1 MNGTGVLLTHGAGSS
16 ADTPLLVRLDADL
29 TALGY
34 TVVRYTLPFRV
45 KRPKGPPGRGDGA
58 ADRAGLALAIS
69 DLRARGLSRVY
80 VGGHSYGG
88 RMCSMLLAEQP
99 ALADGLITLA
109 YPLHPPG
116 KPEQR
121 RDAHFPALRV
131 PWLAVMG
138 DRDEFATVEEM
149 TAALALVA
157 SPSQLCVLAGQGHS
171 LKPTA
176 AVSEAVA
183 AWLLAQR

>member
-1 MNGTGVLLTHGAGSS
+1 MSSTGVLLTHGAGSN
-16 ADTPLLVRLDADL
+16 AETPLLRRLDDDL
-29 TALGY
+29 TAVGY
-34 TVVRYTLPFRV
+34 KVVRYTLPFRV

-58 ADRAGLALAIS
+58 ADRAGLAEAIAA
-69 DLRARGLSRVY
+69 LGTERVFI
-80 VGGHSYGG
+80 GGHSYGG

-99 ALADGLITLA
+99 SLAAGLITLA

-149 TAALALVA
+149 RSA
-157 SPSQLCVLAGQGHS
+157 PCELCVLAGQGHGLQAS
-171 LKPTA
+171 A

-183 AWLLAQR
+183 AWLAQR